1 MKKAISNMGD
11 EEKKVGP
18 IYGQQ
23 PSQYNNDFQVEG
35 THINYDKQ
43 PIKNNNTDSDETY
56 INFSKQT
63 TIPQN
68 NNTDSDETLDDL
80 RSQRG
85 YIENNTNT
93 PVPEAP
99 APESPA
105 SETQTVTSPKFSN
118 LGDVNDFI
126 NERVK
131 HYRSLQES
139 DEDRKKRERREKRQK
154 IMANIGDI
162 LGSMHKAY
170 SYSRG
175 VQPMQIENMS
185 ERMQARFDK
194 AKAARDANE
203 DRLYGYLS
211 QELALENQQRQMDMQ
226 EKAFELKQ
234 KQDERAEKKEERE
247 TNLANA
253 RIGLINAQAAKNEE
267 MAFYYAAKLKYLEM
281 GFPMEQAMKQARID
295 TEKAKQAKY
304 RHDANRP
311 YPNRRGNSDE
321 YVTITE
327 TETED
332 DGNGKKKTT
341 TTRSRRKRSGGG
353 SKKSS
358 GGGYA
363 SGLSLK

>member
-1 MKKAISNMGD
+1 MGD

-23 PSQYNNDFQVEG
+23 PSQYNNDLQVEG
-35 THINYDKQ
+35 TYINYDKQ

-68 NNTDSDETLDDL
+68 INTDNDETLNDW

-93 PVPEAP
+93 PAPEAPTPEAP
-99 APESPA
+99 AP
-105 SETQTVTSPKFSN
+105 ETQTVTSPRFSN

-162 LGSMHKAY
+162 LGSMHNAY
-170 SYSRG
+170 SHARG
-175 VQPMQIENMS
+175 VQPMQIGNMS

-211 QELALENQQRQMDMQ
+211 QELALENQQRQMEMQ

-234 KQDERAEKKEERE
+234 KQDERADKKEERE

-253 RIGLINAQAAKNEE
+253 RIGLMNAQAEKNEE
-267 MAFYYAAKLKYLEM
+267 MTAYYTAKIKYLYE
-281 GFPMEQAMKQARID
+281 GLPLELAHKQAKTD
-295 TEKAKQAKY
+295 AENAKAAKY

-311 YPNRRGNSDE
+311 YSTRRGNSGE

-332 DGNGKKKTT
+332 NGDGKKRTT
-341 TTRSRRKRSGGG
+341 TTRRRKRSSGSG

>member
-1 MKKAISNMGD
+1 MGD

-35 THINYDKQ
+35 TYINYNKQ
-43 PIKNNNTDSDETY
+43 P
-56 INFSKQT
+56 

-68 NNTDSDETLDDL
+68 TNTDSNETLNAW

-85 YIENNTNT
+85 YIENNTYT

-99 APESPA
+99 APEA
-105 SETQTVTSPKFSN
+105 QKTVTSPRFSSI
-118 LGDVNDFI
+118 GDVNDFI

-162 LGSMHKAY
+162 LGSMHNAY
-170 SYSRG
+170 SYARG
-175 VQPMQIENMS
+175 VQPMQIGNMS

-234 KQDERAEKKEERE
+234 KQDERADKKEERE

-253 RIGLINAQAAKNEE
+253 RIGLMNAQAVKDEE
-267 MAFYYAAKLKYLEM
+267 MAAYYTAKIKYLYE
-281 GFPMEQAMKQARID
+281 GLPLELAHKQAQTD
-295 TEKAKQAKY
+295 AENAKAAKY
-304 RHDANRP
+304 RHDAKRP
-311 YPNRRGNSDE
+311 YPTHRGNSGE

-332 DGNGKKKTT
+332 NGDGKKRTT
-341 TTRSRRKRSGGG
+341 TTRRRKRSSG
-353 SKKSS
+353 SGRKSS
-358 GGGYA
+358 GNWA
-363 SGLSLK
+363 SNFSLKK

>member
-1 MKKAISNMGD
+1 MGD

-35 THINYDKQ
+35 TYINYDKQ

-56 INFSKQT
+56 INFGKQP
-63 TIPQN
+63 TI
-68 NNTDSDETLDDL
+68 
-80 RSQRG
+80 SQ
-85 YIENNTNT
+85 NTNT
-93 PVPEAP
+93 SASEAPTPEAP
-99 APESPA
+99 AP
-105 SETQTVTSPKFSN
+105 ETQTVTSPRFSN

-253 RIGLINAQAAKNEE
+253 RIALINAQAANKDE
-267 MAFYYAAKLKYLEM
+267 MTAYYTAKIKYLEM
-281 GFPMEQAMKQARID
+281 GFPLEQAMKQARID
-295 TEKAKQAKY
+295 TEKAKQAKFI
-304 RHDANRP
+304 HDAKRP
-311 YPNRRGNSDE
+311 YSNRRGNSGE
-321 YVTITE
+321 YVTVTE
-327 TETED
+327 TEE
-332 DGNGKKKTT
+332 NGQVTKRTT
-341 TTRSRRKRSGGG
+341 TTKKRKRSSGGG

-358 GGGYA
+358 GGFDA